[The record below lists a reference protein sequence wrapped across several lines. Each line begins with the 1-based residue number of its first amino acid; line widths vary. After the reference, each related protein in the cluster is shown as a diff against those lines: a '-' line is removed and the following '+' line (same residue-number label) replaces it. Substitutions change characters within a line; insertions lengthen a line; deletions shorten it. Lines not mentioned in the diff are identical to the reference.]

1 MWGDHPVKQ
10 FLRWVPLESEP
21 FRSSKISESMLSQV
35 SGGVLSALGNF
46 LSWIAREHCMRNP
59 DAVAKAW
66 ESLNP
71 EAPTLADA
79 GRMFSAYGVDYS
91 LEELRY
97 ISRHPEALLLARAVA
112 GGSTYL
118 EFLGADG
125 YVADGGFVPP
135 SPDHISKSAWI
146 TILCFAITLGWSFYQ
161 GATGSLRGCV
171 VYLAVA
177 ALLFMMTVLEVVDM
191 RGKQRARRAIELC
204 NDLKRPAETPAD
216 RNADVNQDMTACAT
230 SA

>member
-1 MWGDHPVKQ
+1 MRRLFRLV
-10 FLRWVPLESEP
+10 RIESDP
-21 FRSSKISESMLSQV
+21 SLSSKISDFMLNQV
-35 SGGVLSALGNF
+35 SGGFLSTLGNF
-46 LSWIAREHCMRNP
+46 LSWIAREQCMRNP

-91 LEELRY
+91 IEELRY
-97 ISRHPEALLLARAVA
+97 IARHPEALLLARAVA

-118 EFLGADG
+118 EFLGDDG
-125 YVADGGFVPP
+125 YVADKNFVPP
-135 SPDHISKSAWI
+135 SPDHISKAAWT
-146 TILCFAITLGWSFYQ
+146 TILCFAISLGWSFYQ

-177 ALLFMMTVLEVVDM
+177 ALLFVMTVLEVVDM

-204 NDLKRPAETPAD
+204 QGLKRSAETQAEK
-216 RNADVNQDMTACAT
+216 NAEVNEGMTAGAT